1 LLRELRPPRVK
12 RLKKNA
18 ITAGPSPGRRSARNA
33 AAEAAVARSLYH
45 LTFSSDIK
53 LFDNPAA
60 MPLFSCR
67 EKLRRLLKQE
77 GFCSG
82 SVAVCYAVGSLFPE
96 EALALQVGDLR
107 GKFRK
112 ECQTGGNPNMESSKD
127 RG

>member
-1 LLRELRPPRVK
+1 V
-12 RLKKNA
+12 
-18 ITAGPSPGRRSARNA
+18 AG
-33 AAEAAVARSLYH
+33 SLYH

-112 ECQTGGNPNMESSKD
+112 ECQTGGNPQHGELKRPGLIPEFVASQIKTRFRSRTFPPMARTNAYAK
-127 RG
+127 